1 MRTVGL
7 RIGEL
12 AGRLDLNTKTI
23 RYYEDVGLLPPA
35 RRSPAGYRLY
45 DADDERRLRFI
56 ASARRAGFSLG
67 EIREMLALRD
77 RGESPCRLVRSA
89 IERRERD
96 LQRQIADLVRLRKE
110 LGTLARRARRLG
122 SKPPSVDA
130 YCHIL
135 ER

>member
-1 MRTVGL
+1 MRGVEL

-12 AGRLDLNTKTI
+12 AGRLELNPKTI
-23 RYYEDVGLLPPA
+23 RYYEGVGLLHPA

-45 DADDERRLRFI
+45 DANDERRLRFI
-56 ASARRAGFSLG
+56 ASARRAGFALG

-77 RGESPCRLVRSA
+77 RGQPPCQLVRHA
-89 IERRERD
+89 IERRERE
-96 LQRQIADLVRLRKE
+96 LEGQIADLISLRRE
-110 LGTLARRARRLG
+110 LGALARRARRLG
-122 SKPPSVDA
+122 SGTPSADG